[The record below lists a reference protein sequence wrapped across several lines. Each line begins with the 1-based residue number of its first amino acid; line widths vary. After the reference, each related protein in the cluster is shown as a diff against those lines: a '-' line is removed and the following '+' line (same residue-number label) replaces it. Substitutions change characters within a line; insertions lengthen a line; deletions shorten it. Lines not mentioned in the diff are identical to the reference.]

1 MVKRPLA
8 ALPNCKAPPYPRERR
23 PGRVAHRRS
32 GSRRA
37 RHARGQRDAG
47 VPHAGGKPWAGPSG
61 IRLAIPIG
69 VPRGGGW
76 LLNDRQ
82 DRPLVTDLDETSLI
96 QLGTCHMML
105 LFHANYYADGGAV
118 QMIGDGQDIIVS
130 ETGFERTEGLYA
142 WGRSSSRG
150 FGPTCRVQ
158 FLGNTIIE
166 GNHLWNYN
174 GSYPYHLHAI
184 LMATEILD

>member
-1 MVKRPLA
+1 MRTKIQGREIVSNFNNGRNQRFSTQKSVALILA
-8 ALPNCKAPPYPRERR
+8 EFCCSCSQSASCFSESAKISNCSGESRKAPPYPRERR

-82 DRPLVTDLDETSLI
+82 SQKAVRAHPRPRRRPRACLTAITHGSLLASKI
-96 QLGTCHMML
+96 C
-105 LFHANYYADGGAV
+105 V
-118 QMIGDGQDIIVS
+118 
-130 ETGFERTEGLYA
+130 
-142 WGRSSSRG
+142 
-150 FGPTCRVQ
+150 C
-158 FLGNTIIE
+158 
-166 GNHLWNYN
+166 
-174 GSYPYHLHAI
+174 
-184 LMATEILD
+184 